1 MAEDLLSKA
10 LTVVLNRSD
19 NIQILLKSL
28 EPLLHESDILPLVD
42 GIMDIS
48 QRKFSQTIKVAINVC
63 YGGFGLSSKGKN
75 LYRRL
80 SPQFSENSYIP
91 RSDPNLHF
99 VIEKLGKKSFGEYAS
114 LTVIEF
120 NVYPGKTVHIHEY
133 DGYESVKL
141 IDGNYKS
148 TLTLC
153 PNAEAIYQE
162 FVKEYNTR
170 IKPCKSGTDIYSW
183 G

>member
-1 MAEDLLSKA
+1 M
-10 LTVVLNRSD
+10 
-19 NIQILLKSL
+19 
-28 EPLLHESDILPLVD
+28 
-42 GIMDIS
+42 
-48 QRKFSQTIKVAINVC
+48 
-63 YGGFGLSSKGKN
+63 
-75 LYRRL
+75 
-80 SPQFSENSYIP
+80 
-91 RSDPNLHF
+91 
-99 VIEKLGKKSFGEYAS
+99 IEKLGKKSFGEYAS

-170 IKPCKSGTDIYSW
+170 IKPCKSGTDIYF
-183 G
+183 GDIQMGKKNIIVFVKTDIFCGIG